1 MRRAV
6 ALLSV
11 LVLAGCGSRVAATS
25 PSATPKP
32 TVELTVVPAAS
43 AAGGAGKQD
52 AVLGPA
58 GMTLQQEIGAVMMV
72 GFTGPLTPAV
82 LEDWRQHQFGGLY
95 VDPINHNGG
104 GAHAEPPPHPPRG
117 GAGADENKMG
127 DNPHRGAGR

>member
-32 TVELTVVPAAS
+32 RVELTTVPAAP

-72 GFTGPLTPAV
+72 GFTGPLTPA
-82 LEDWRQHQFGGLY
+82 EIGR
-95 VDPINHNGG
+95 
-104 GAHAEPPPHPPRG
+104 ASCRERG
-117 GAGADENKMG
+117 DVMG
-127 DNPHRGAGR
+127 RSAIPEERRRRTTGRPSQSCTI